1 MLFDPTER
9 NVDPI
14 LFPTRVR
21 PMKELVLASAIHDKY
36 VTMAETAQV
45 SFIIRTGPTPPSED
59 CGAAK
64 THQNDELGF
73 TVLSKQRFVVAMP
86 TNTRVPSPVKV
97 QVRGGRHLSSAHQG
111 FIRVAM
117 ALHTPSS
124 NGQHRRPV
132 CGPPRPYEYEQ
143 VHKESQGTAH
153 AVWYDLF
160 LTQSPVTSREE
171 KRFFP

>member
-9 NVDPI
+9 NVDPF
-14 LFPTRVR
+14 LFPTRIR
-21 PMKELVLASAIHDKY
+21 TMKKLVLTSAIHDKN
-36 VTMAETAQV
+36 VTMAETAQD
-45 SFIIRTGPTPPSED
+45 RRLHLKTAEPPRLTETMSLASPD
-59 CGAAK
+59 SPNRGSSSRFAAVG
-64 THQNDELGF
+64 T
-73 TVLSKQRFVVAMP
+73 
-86 TNTRVPSPVKV
+86 SP
-97 QVRGGRHLSSAHQG
+97 SAHQG
-111 FIRVAM
+111 FIRGVM

-132 CGPPRPYEYEQ
+132 CGPISGPCPYEYEQ

-153 AVWYDLF
+153 AVWYDPF